1 MPAAFIRPGRRRRT
15 PIMKTTLLFAK
26 PGPATQPKGATAT
39 AAFVAGGILIIWL
52 SYIHFHLWDIGYR
65 HIATIGPLFLLQSI
79 AGLLVGLLVIA
90 VRRLW
95 TAVVG
100 IGFVLA
106 TMVGFLISVEHGLF
120 GFKDSW
126 AAPFAGLAFTVEI
139 VTAVILAVAALA
151 CVMSSGRSQVRSAS

>member
-1 MPAAFIRPGRRRRT
+1 
-15 PIMKTTLLFAK
+15 MKTTTLFAK
-26 PGPATQPKGATAT
+26 PGPATKPKGATAT
-39 AAFVAGGILIIWL
+39 AAFIAGGILIVWL

-79 AGLLVGLLVIA
+79 AGLIIGLLVVA
-90 VRRLW
+90 VHRVW